1 MRHPFFSLL
10 ITLAV
15 LVTAGCGFHLRG
27 STQVPDQMKTMILNS
42 GDPNG
47 PLAREVRSQLRLNGV
62 TLVDDTGTGVRKD
75 IPSLRLLGSS
85 LGKDTASVFQDGRT
99 AEYQMVMTVSAQV
112 LIPGHDIYP
121 ISAKVYKS
129 FFDNPLA
136 ALQKDAEEDLLIK
149 EMYTTAAQQLI
160 RKLMTVHVADVEET
174 KDAEKPV
181 KDSTSTPAPAAS
193 TSRTSTTLSA
203 TSGSQ

>member
-1 MRHPFFSLL
+1 MRHPFISLL
-10 ITLAV
+10 VALAV

-27 STQVPDQMKTMILNS
+27 TTQVPAPLKTMILNS

-85 LGKDTASVFQDGRT
+85 IGQDTASIFQDGRT

-129 FFDNPLA
+129 FFDNPLT
-136 ALQKDAEEDLLIK
+136 ALAKDAEQDLLIK
-149 EMYTTAAQQLI
+149 EMYTNAAQQLI
-160 RKLMTVHVADVEET
+160 RKLMSVQAADVAET
-174 KDAEKPV
+174 EAAEKPV
-181 KDSTSTPAPAAS
+181 TDKTSTPATSS
-193 TSRTSTTLSA
+193 TRTSTTLSA